1 MSTIKLLNEVITINF
16 QSNLKVLML
25 KKNIKNIDLAKALNL
40 NKSTITLY
48 LNGQRMP
55 TYEILEMLKNY
66 FDCSYDD
73 LLK

>member
-1 MSTIKLLNEVITINF
+1 
-16 QSNLKVLML
+16 ML
-25 KKNIKNIDLAKALNL
+25 KKNIKNIDLAKALSL

-48 LNGQRMP
+48 LNGHRMP

-66 FDCSYDD
+66 FECSYDD